1 MRRAGAAPP
10 RSIDGTPMPKR
21 QPLCVRLYFEPHL
34 VELVRLLGYRSLP
47 VAEAKSE
54 LAPLVEK
61 YGKERINAA
70 IKEVLEIDN
79 TRQPPTARLNAA
91 ARKAAWQMLGP
102 EVVG

>member
-1 MRRAGAAPP
+1 MQRAGQFPP

-47 VAEAKSE
+47 VAAAKSE
-54 LAPLVEK
+54 IGPLVEK
-61 YGKERINAA
+61 YGKARINAA
-70 IKEVLEIDN
+70 NKELVEIDSVH
-79 TRQPPTARLNAA
+79 QPPLARLGAA

-102 EVVG
+102 